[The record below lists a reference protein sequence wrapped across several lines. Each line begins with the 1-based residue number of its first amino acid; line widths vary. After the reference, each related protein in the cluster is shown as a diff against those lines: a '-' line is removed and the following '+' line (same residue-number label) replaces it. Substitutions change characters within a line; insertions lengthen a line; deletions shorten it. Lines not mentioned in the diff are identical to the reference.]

1 MRRFFLP
8 ALLAI
13 APLSYAADETRELPG
28 FTAISS
34 QGAYRLVVTAG
45 QKQSVVVSGD
55 EGTLANLVTK
65 VVGNELVISMPDS
78 KGFKFS
84 ERTTISIGVPELS
97 KFQMEGAGRTELHNL
112 AGESFQLNFQ
122 GVGSLQADGKVQRF
136 VLKGEGVGSLNAREL
151 DAQYVHVTLQG
162 VGSAK
167 VRASNTLMAKLEGVG
182 SLTYYGRPTHVTKSV
197 DGVGSIRA
205 GD

>member
-1 MRRFFLP
+1 MRPFFLP

-13 APLSYAADETRELPG
+13 APLSYAADDARELPG
-28 FTAISS
+28 FTAITS

-55 EGTLANLVTK
+55 EGSLSKLVTK
-65 VVGNELVISMPDS
+65 VVGDELVISMPDS
-78 KGFKFS
+78 NSFKLS
-84 ERTTISIGVPELS
+84 DRTTISIGVPELS
-97 KFQMEGAGRTELHNL
+97 KFRMEGAGRTELHNL
-112 AGESFQLNFQ
+112 AGENFQLNFQ

-136 VLKGEGVGSLNAREL
+136 VLNGEGVGSLNARNL

-167 VRASNTLMAKLEGVG
+167 VRASNTLMAKLEGIG
-182 SLTYYGRPTHVTKSV
+182 SLTYYGRPVHVTKSV
-197 DGVGSIRA
+197 DGIGSIRA